1 MLILDKSSPL
11 RVEKLLILL
20 HVERRGWGRGGEEG
34 EGEGGKIDATFELT
48 YNKFSS
54 ERKFCG
60 GDCTRFEGQ
69 DFFFAALE
77 RLQEVYIFSF
87 GFLLLLTASAS
98 LPRAPSSGAQQPPLP
113 RPLPVTGRLPMSH
126 SPHSGLFGCGINPIS

>member
-69 DFFFAALE
+69 DFFSLRWKDCRKFT
-77 RLQEVYIFSF
+77 FS
-87 GFLLLLTASAS
+87 LLDFYFS
-98 LPRAPSSGAQQPPLP
+98 
-113 RPLPVTGRLPMSH
+113 
-126 SPHSGLFGCGINPIS
+126 

>member
-1 MLILDKSSPL
+1 MGK
-11 RVEKLLILL
+11 
-20 HVERRGWGRGGEEG
+20 GWRGGG
-34 EGEGGKIDATFELT
+34 GGGGKIDATFELT